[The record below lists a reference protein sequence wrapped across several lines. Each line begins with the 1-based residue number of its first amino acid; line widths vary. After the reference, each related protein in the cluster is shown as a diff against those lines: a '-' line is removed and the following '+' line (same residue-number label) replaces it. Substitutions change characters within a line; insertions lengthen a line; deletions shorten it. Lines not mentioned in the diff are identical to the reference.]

1 MQCMAFCFVCTLV
14 MIHSPD
20 PEPDC
25 AQRLTCD
32 MTQPS
37 ARCAGG
43 SEAEE
48 R

>member
-1 MQCMAFCFVCTLV
+1 MSTLTDTF
-14 MIHSPD
+14 SLGL
-20 PEPDC
+20 EPDC